1 MVGNKPDYV
10 IPLSMI
16 STLIFGALGFGV
28 HQVLKTRVPEFFEI
42 FHGLESSSEMG
53 SDISDSFGSD
63 ESSSFGADSSSY
75 SGVGFSG
82 GDSAS
87 QSSGPKPRNG
97 VFGDH
102 IIIDKIAIKN
112 EPKLMADAI
121 RHLMS
126 QDSGE

>member
-1 MVGNKPDYV
+1 
-10 IPLSMI
+10 MI
-16 STLIFGALGFGV
+16 STLVFGGLGFGV
-28 HQVLKTRVPEFFEI
+28 HQVLKARVPEFFEI
-42 FHGLESSSEMG
+42 FHGLESSGDLG
-53 SDISDSFGSD
+53 SDISDSFGTE
-63 ESSSFGADSSSY
+63 ESSNFGGDTSSSY
-75 SGVGFSG
+75 SGVGFGG
-82 GDSAS
+82 GDSSS
-87 QSSGPKPRNG
+87 QLPGAKPRNG